1 MMMTMTMIIM
11 MMLMITM
18 TMRMMTRT
26 IVMISNQVDQG
37 SDCGSEKHQ
46 MRVGDGEEKNLAD
59 SDLENRKSPENASR
73 SSASSS

>member
-1 MMMTMTMIIM
+1 MMMMTMTMIMIM
-11 MMLMITM
+11 MMITM

-26 IVMISNQVDQG
+26 IVMIKNQVDQG